1 MMFTASRGQARS
13 NSDSTT
19 YNNSHV
25 SEGNAVNITSG
36 ADTDV
41 VGGNIKAPQ
50 VTAAINNGMLN
61 TEDQAAIVAYMQST
75 GMQLQDGVLV
85 VVNPKIN
92 DVISEAAWVAWK
104 KVEQVFGFG
113 TSSAGELNLALQ
125 AIAASQGAKLDT
137 NSHSAG
143 NFAVDEML
151 RKLQEDGATNVAV
164 GTVTMFGSP
173 VNAQDTADKVNA
185 VTSGQGTT
193 KQATHVNDFVG
204 ALFGGNAP
212 TGGNPDIG
220 ALNAHSSY
228 TGELVT
234 SDKNTPQL
242 PGVKDLLAPNQIQER
257 INGSWGYSRPVVVPP
272 RTKSAEQGDA
282 K

>member
-1 MMFTASRGQARS
+1 MK
-13 NSDSTT
+13 
-19 YNNSHV
+19 
-25 SEGNAVNITSG
+25 AVNGKIT
-36 ADTDV
+36 
-41 VGGNIKAPQ
+41 
-50 VTAAINNGMLN
+50 AINNGMLN

-92 DVISEAAWVAWK
+92 DVLSEAAWVAWK

-125 AIAASQGAKLDT
+125 TIAAAQGAKLDT

-151 RKLQEDGATNVAV
+151 RKLQENGTTNAAI

-173 VNAQDTADKVNA
+173 VNAQDTSDKVNA
-185 VTSGQGTT
+185 VTGGQGVTQ
-193 KQATHVNDFVG
+193 QATHVNDFVSRWFSFSLTQG
-204 ALFGGNAP
+204 ASNPA
-212 TGGNPDIG
+212 TGGNSNTG
-220 ALNAHSSY
+220 ALDAHSSY
-228 TGELVT
+228 TAELTT
-234 SDKNTPQL
+234 SDKKTPQL
-242 PGVKDLLAPNQIQER
+242 PGVKDLMAPDQIQER
-257 INGSWGYSRPVVVPP
+257 TNGSWGFSQPVVVPP
-272 RTKSAEQGDA
+272 RVKPAQEGDV